1 MTTRARRIAWL
12 IFLGYGVAVL
22 FIALWPTPV
31 NQPFD
36 TQLQRF
42 LDWVHREGVPQ
53 QVNYT
58 FVEASANM
66 LLFVPFGAL
75 VALLSAERLWWVC
88 VVFGLTLSLSI
99 ELGQYLFLPQRYATA
114 SDILANTS
122 GALLGG
128 GIVAVVRW
136 WEARRSTT

>member
-1 MTTRARRIAWL
+1 
-12 IFLGYGVAVL
+12 
-22 FIALWPTPV
+22 
-31 NQPFD
+31 
-36 TQLQRF
+36 
-42 LDWVHREGVPQ
+42 
-53 QVNYT
+53 
-58 FVEASANM
+58 M

-75 VALLSAERLWWVC
+75 VAVLSAERLWWVC

-136 WEARRSTT
+136 WEHARQIRADASET